1 MLGITPSQSSPRSGP
16 STSLGICSSIEDS
29 DEDGTEVFR
38 RQAQQCSPGYT
49 IPRTRSHTKADM
61 SEADQAEMPEK
72 TTQEKS
78 LFSIGDLVF
87 AHKGKIIPCWFPG
100 LVLEKCKKGFKI
112 EFYAG
117 LGKED
122 CVTGNMMLYSDY
134 DQKKKNGA
142 KSKLFQIPKKMEED
156 FHVGMEL
163 ASVQCS
169 SKKN

>member
-1 MLGITPSQSSPRSGP
+1 MLGITSSQSSPRSGP

-49 IPRTRSHTKADM
+49 IPRTRSHTNADLSP
-61 SEADQAEMPEK
+61 SEADKADKPEK
-72 TTQEKS
+72 TKS
-78 LFSIGDLVF
+78 LFAIGDLVF
-87 AHKGKIIPCWFPG
+87 AHKGKLIPCWFPG
-100 LVLEKCKKGFKI
+100 IVMEKSKKGFKI

-134 DQKKKNGA
+134 EQKKKNGS

-169 SKKN
+169 SNKN

>member
-1 MLGITPSQSSPRSGP
+1 MLGITSSQSSPRSGP

-72 TTQEKS
+72 CTQEKS
-78 LFSIGDLVF
+78 LYYIGDLVF

-100 LVLEKCKKGFKI
+100 IVLEKSKKGFKI

-134 DQKKKNGA
+134 EQKKKNGA
-142 KSKLFQIPKKMEED
+142 KSKLFQIPKKMEEE

-163 ASVQCS
+163 ATVQCS
-169 SKKN
+169 SNKN

>member
-1 MLGITPSQSSPRSGP
+1 MAISSQSSPRSGP

-61 SEADQAEMPEK
+61 SEADQADMPEK

-87 AHKGKIIPCWFPG
+87 AHKGKLI
-100 LVLEKCKKGFKI
+100 
-112 EFYAG
+112 A
-117 LGKED
+117 
-122 CVTGNMMLYSDY
+122 
-134 DQKKKNGA
+134 
-142 KSKLFQIPKKMEED
+142 
-156 FHVGMEL
+156 
-163 ASVQCS
+163 
-169 SKKN
+169 

>member
-1 MLGITPSQSSPRSGP
+1 MLGITSSQSSPRSGP

-61 SEADQAEMPEK
+61 SEADQADMPEK
-72 TTQEKS
+72 TTQETS
-78 LFSIGDLVF
+78 PFSIGGLVF
-87 AHKGKIIPCWFPG
+87 AHKSRIIPCWFPG
-100 LVLEKCKKGFKI
+100 LVLEKSKKGFKI